1 MKKKITNLLILT
13 LLIFILITILVY
25 PTDIIKSVLFS
36 FEIWKNNIFPTLF
49 PFFIIS
55 DLLTNYGLINILGKL
70 TKNIMKK
77 LFYLPGEASFV
88 IISSITSGFPSSAK
102 FIKNLLDEEILNT
115 NEAEYLLTFTHFSSP
130 LFVIGF
136 IGCTT
141 LGEKELGYIIL
152 LSHIISNFI
161 IAFITRKKE
170 LCVTNTKDKKLT
182 ITKRKGF
189 IESLTLSITRT
200 INTLLLLLG
209 IITTFLI
216 ISTIILKF
224 GNPSP
229 LTKALISGTLE
240 MTQGIKYI
248 STIEIPQYVK
258 ASIIGFFIS
267 FGGISIHLQVM
278 SILSDT
284 KIKYRTYFLA
294 RIAHAFLTSSIILLI
309 TNLL

>member
-13 LLIFILITILVY
+13 LLIFILISILVY
-25 PTDIIKSVLFS
+25 PSEIIESVLFS

-88 IISSITSGFPSSAK
+88 IISSMASGFPSSAK
-102 FIKNLLDEEILNT
+102 FIKSLLDKQILN
-115 NEAEYLLTFTHFSSP
+115 NDEAEYLLTFTHFSSP

-141 LGEKELGYIIL
+141 LGEKKLGYIIL
-152 LSHIISNFI
+152 FSHIISNFI
-161 IAFITRKKE
+161 IAFLTRKKE
-170 LCVTNTKDKKLT
+170 FYINNSSSKELIKSE
-182 ITKRKGF
+182 RKGF
-189 IESLTLSITRT
+189 TEALTISITKT

-224 GNPSP
+224 FNTSP
-229 LTKALISGTLE
+229 LIKSLISGILE

-248 STIEIPQYVK
+248 SNIEIPLYVK
-258 ASIIGFFIS
+258 SAIIGGFIS
-267 FGGISIHLQVM
+267 FGGISVHLQVM
-278 SILSDT
+278 SILSET

-294 RIAHAFLTSSIILLI
+294 RITHAFLTGSIILLI
-309 TNLL
+309 TNLI

>member
-1 MKKKITNLLILT
+1 
-13 LLIFILITILVY
+13 
-25 PTDIIKSVLFS
+25 
-36 FEIWKNNIFPTLF
+36 
-49 PFFIIS
+49 
-55 DLLTNYGLINILGKL
+55 
-70 TKNIMKK
+70 MKK

-88 IISSITSGFPSSAK
+88 IISSMTSGFPSSAK

-170 LCVTNTKDKKLT
+170 FCVTNTKDKKLT

-248 STIEIPQYVK
+248 STIEIPQYIK

>member
-88 IISSITSGFPSSAK
+88 IISSMTSGFPSSAK

-170 LCVTNTKDKKLT
+170 FCVTNTKDKKLT

-200 INTLLLLLG
+200 INTLLLLL
-209 IITTFLI
+209 ITTFLI

>member
-1 MKKKITNLLILT
+1 
-13 LLIFILITILVY
+13 
-25 PTDIIKSVLFS
+25 
-36 FEIWKNNIFPTLF
+36 
-49 PFFIIS
+49 
-55 DLLTNYGLINILGKL
+55 
-70 TKNIMKK
+70 MKK

-88 IISSITSGFPSSAK
+88 IISSMASGFPSSAK

-136 IGCTT
+136 IGCST